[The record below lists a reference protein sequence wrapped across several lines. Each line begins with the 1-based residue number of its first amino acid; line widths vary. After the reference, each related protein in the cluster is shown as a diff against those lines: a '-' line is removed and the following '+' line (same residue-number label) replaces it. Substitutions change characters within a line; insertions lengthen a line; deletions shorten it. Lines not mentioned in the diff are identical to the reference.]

1 MGSEGAGLHGRF
13 VHSVRFR
20 HGAMLI
26 AMTAGSMVTSVIL
39 VILTNTSVCHGLV
52 LSSLLAMPAD
62 TVDMS
67 LSFSSF

>member
-1 MGSEGAGLHGRF
+1 
-13 VHSVRFR
+13 
-20 HGAMLI
+20 MLI